1 MRSEKGQSIVEFALV
16 LPILVMLLFGIID
29 FGRIFHTYLA
39 IDHASR
45 EAARTASIGENDAT
59 IVSTAVSSAS
69 SIHLTAGQVA
79 VSPGGTKSSGSD
91 VTVTIT
97 YPISFLTPVV
107 SNLTGP
113 ITLSSSTVMRME

>member
-45 EAARTASIGENDAT
+45 EAARTASIGENDGA
-59 IVSTAVSSAS
+59 IVSTAVASAS

-79 VSPGGTKSSGSD
+79 VSPGGTKASGSD

-97 YPISFLTPVV
+97 YPIRFLTPVV

>member
-59 IVSTAVSSAS
+59 IVSTAVASAS

-97 YPISFLTPVV
+97 YPINFLTPVV

>member
-1 MRSEKGQSIVEFALV
+1 MKSEKGQSMVEFALV

-45 EAARTASIGENDAT
+45 EAARTASIGENDAA
-59 IVSTAVSSAS
+59 IVSTAVASAS